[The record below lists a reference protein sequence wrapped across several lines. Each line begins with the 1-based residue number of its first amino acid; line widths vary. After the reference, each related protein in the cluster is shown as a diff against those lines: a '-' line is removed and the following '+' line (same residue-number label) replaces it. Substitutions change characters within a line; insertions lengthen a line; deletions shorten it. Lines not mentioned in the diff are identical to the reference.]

1 MLLLCFQDVSARLLS
16 IREAVL
22 GFQWVIG
29 RNLLG
34 PLEGPTI
41 WLGIRGRCGRGQ
53 WFEWQG
59 LSLLERERARD
70 PIMATW
76 PLPQYLFGSGR
87 CGHGGF
93 EPCAKTTFFWVNRLK
108 SSFTIKCIYCT

>member
-22 GFQWVIG
+22 GFQWAMG

-41 WLGIRGRCGRGQ
+41 WLGIRRGCGRGQ

-59 LSLLERERARD
+59 LYRRESERSDHGYLALTSVPFWQWSLR
-70 PIMATW
+70 PW
-76 PLPQYLFGSGR
+76 WF
-87 CGHGGF
+87 
-93 EPCAKTTFFWVNRLK
+93 
-108 SSFTIKCIYCT
+108 